1 MQTTEIAMALLLGV
15 GLSAS
20 CGLRVFVPL
29 LVASVA
35 GKLGWLPLSG
45 GFDWLQSWA
54 AVATFGTAS
63 LVEIISYKIPYLDNL
78 LDTIATPASVVAGT
92 VISASF
98 LTHID
103 PLTQWTLGLII
114 GGGAAGVTQLGTVA
128 VRAGSTATTAGLANP
143 LFALVESIGS
153 VIASVASVFLPVLMA
168 VVAAIVIVVVLIF
181 LRRFTKKLPA

>member
-1 MQTTEIAMALLLGV
+1 MQATEIAMALLLGV

-29 LVASVA
+29 LVAAVA
-35 GKLGWLPLSG
+35 GKYGWLPLSN
-45 GFDWLQSWA
+45 GFEWLQSWMA
-54 AVATFGTAS
+54 IATFGVAA
-63 LVEIISYKIPYLDNL
+63 LVEVISYKIPYVDHL

-114 GGGAAGVTQLGTVA
+114 GGGAAGITQLGTVA
-128 VRAGSTATTAGLANP
+128 LRAGSTATTAGMANP

-153 VIASVASVFLPVLMA
+153 VVASVASVFLPVVMA

-181 LRRFTKKLPA
+181 MRRFTKKNMV